1 MAHNNFNV
9 NIFIIMPS
17 HGADQHFINKIKA
30 PQIIDLQSL
39 IVRTKGLEPPR
50 RQTLDPK
57 SSAATNYATCA

>member
-1 MAHNNFNV
+1 
-9 NIFIIMPS
+9 MPRHEARVS
-17 HGADQHFINKIKA
+17 PHFTNKTKA